1 MTSAHRRPDE
11 TIAPAERREQVRH
24 AWLAEGSFYS
34 PWLHLGF
41 TSVVGVAL
49 VIGAACL
56 LVDVRAW
63 EWALSAAL
71 LLGANAGEWRLHRD
85 VLHRRFAPASSL
97 YERQALHHHVVFIT
111 DDMAIRGARELRLVL
126 IPAVGIALAFL
137 GLLPIAAAIWLL
149 GQHNLGALFA
159 AVMIAYV
166 VLYEWTHLAYHLPAD
181 SRVGRLGVAR
191 PAAPPRHPPR
201 PAADAALELQHHRA
215 AVDWL
220 RRTRVRSTEEGLARE
235 RKRREASGRGLSGVT
250 VRGEGFEPSRIPTS
264 S

>member
-181 SRVGRLGVAR
+181 CGSGAWASRV
-191 PAAPPRHPPR
+191 
-201 PAADAALELQHHRA
+201 
-215 AVDWL
+215 L
-220 RRTRVRSTEEGLARE
+220 RRHHAIHHDPRLMQRWNFNITVPLWIGCGARAYG
-235 RKRREASGRGLSGVT
+235 RPKRGWRASGSGAKRAGAV
-250 VRGEGFEPSRIPTS
+250 SAA
-264 S
+264 

>member
-97 YERQALHHHVVFIT
+97 YERHALHHHVVFIT

-181 SRVGRLGVAR
+181 SRVGRLGVVRVLRRHHAIHHD
-191 PAAPPRHPPR
+191 PRLMQRWNFNITVP
-201 PAADAALELQHHRA
+201 LW
-215 AVDWL
+215 DWL
-220 RRTRVRSTEEGLARE
+220 RRTRVRSTEEGLARD
-235 RKRREASGRGLSGVT
+235 RKRREKRAGAVSAA
-250 VRGEGFEPSRIPTS
+250 
-264 S
+264 